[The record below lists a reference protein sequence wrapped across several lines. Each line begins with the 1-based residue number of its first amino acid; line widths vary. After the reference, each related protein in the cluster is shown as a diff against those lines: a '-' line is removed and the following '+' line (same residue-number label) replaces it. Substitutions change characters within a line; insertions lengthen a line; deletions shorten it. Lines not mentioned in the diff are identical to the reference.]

1 MPLSVSLPSFGWKAL
16 AWVVPLSAVVLA
28 GCTTGV
34 VAGDPALP
42 EGFEAWG
49 APNVELNAYFYAATG
64 NDLVV
69 PADAFRDASGSQS
82 TVSITTIEAAAL
94 TPAQDYGLSLAFASA
109 EDAALAYELI
119 EDHTED
125 FRWIQRDG
133 ASLMVGAGEEGWA
146 EALRVAWLDDERLAI
161 EEQYGGV
168 WEVIRLLPQEAP
180 ATPVAAGFVRSVP
193 ENIEDFLA
201 LQGVDVP
208 RLADAFEFIKVEEV
222 AFVVYSDDLDML
234 PVTSGI
240 AGFRE
245 LDVGVVAVVQAG
257 YPGFV
262 VDLLLG
268 SFANRIGLET
278 VKVEGRQ
285 VRYRGL
291 DGEAYLMMVSYGSS
305 LFFALSPTREGVEE
319 LIRAVIANQG

>member
-1 MPLSVSLPSFGWKAL
+1 
-16 AWVVPLSAVVLA
+16 
-28 GCTTGV
+28 
-34 VAGDPALP
+34 
-42 EGFEAWG
+42 
-49 APNVELNAYFYAATG
+49 
-64 NDLVV
+64 
-69 PADAFRDASGSQS
+69 
-82 TVSITTIEAAAL
+82 
-94 TPAQDYGLSLAFASA
+94 
-109 EDAALAYELI
+109 
-119 EDHTED
+119 
-125 FRWIQRDG
+125 
-133 ASLMVGAGEEGWA
+133 
-146 EALRVAWLDDERLAI
+146 
-161 EEQYGGV
+161 
-168 WEVIRLLPQEAP
+168 
-180 ATPVAAGFVRSVP
+180 VP